1 MPRFVAFLRG
11 VSPMNAKMAELRK
24 CFETAGFT
32 NVRTVL
38 SSGNVVFDARAASES
53 TLQRKAEAAMEAA
66 LGRSFLAFVRPV
78 SHLAAL
84 LASDPFAPHGV
95 PAHAKRVVS
104 FLRDARAPKVALPLA
119 QHQSSV
125 LCMVGREVFSAY
137 VPTDNGPVF
146 MRLIESTFGKD
157 ITTRTWDTV
166 AKCAAA

>member
-11 VSPMNAKMAELRK
+11 VSPMNAKMPELKK
-24 CFETAGFT
+24 CFEAAGFT

-38 SSGNVVFDARAASES
+38 SSGNVVFDARARSES
-53 TLQRKAEAAMEAA
+53 ALERKCEAAMHEA
-66 LGRSFLAFVRPV
+66 LGRSFFTFVRPV
-78 SHLAAL
+78 SHLREL
-84 LASDPFAPHGV
+84 LATDPFAVHGV
-95 PAHAKRVVS
+95 PAKAKRVVS

-119 QHQSSV
+119 QHESAV

-146 MRLIESTFGKD
+146 MRLIETTFGKD